1 MGMRESVGRER
12 VFLLSQVR
20 LFSTGFVRYDLT
32 FFIYTGMRSG
42 QTERLLPF
50 LFWERCAMIIL
61 RGFEEGVGGMAG
73 DYGLKRIYEPYDS
86 ADGKRI
92 LIDRIWPRGTS
103 KTEAKID
110 LWMKE
115 IAPST
120 ELRKWFGH
128 KRERFQEFSKR
139 YVTELETEEQKQM
152 LVRELMA
159 MAKKEKVT
167 LLYGAK
173 DQECNHA
180 VVLRSFLIANADG

>member
-1 MGMRESVGRER
+1 MIASGRME
-12 VFLLSQVR
+12 
-20 LFSTGFVRYDLT
+20 
-32 FFIYTGMRSG
+32 YTGMRSG
-42 QTERLLPF
+42 KTGRLLPF
-50 LFWERCAMIIL
+50 LFWKGCAMII
-61 RGFEEGVGGMAG
+61 RGFQEGVGRMAG
-73 DYGLKRIYEPYDS
+73 DYFLKRIYEPYDP

-92 LIDRIWPRGTS
+92 LIDRIWPRGIS

-115 IAPST
+115 IAPSP

-139 YVTELETEEQKQM
+139 YVTELETEEQKQR

-173 DQECNHA
+173 DQEYNHA
-180 VVLRSFLIANADG
+180 VVLRNFLTYLPRSLPPLNGV

>member
-1 MGMRESVGRER
+1 MIASGRME
-12 VFLLSQVR
+12 
-20 LFSTGFVRYDLT
+20 
-32 FFIYTGMRSG
+32 YTGMRSG
-42 QTERLLPF
+42 KTERLLPF
-50 LFWERCAMIIL
+50 LFWKRCAMIIL
-61 RGFEEGVGGMAG
+61 RGFQEGVGRMAG
-73 DYGLKRIYEPYDS
+73 DYFLKRIYEPYDP

-92 LIDRIWPRGTS
+92 LIDRIWPRGIS

-115 IAPST
+115 IAPSP

-128 KRERFQEFSKR
+128 KREWFQEFSKR
-139 YVTELETEEQKQM
+139 YVTELETEEQKQK

-173 DQECNHA
+173 DKECNHA
-180 VVLRSFLIANADG
+180 VVLRDFLLGQR